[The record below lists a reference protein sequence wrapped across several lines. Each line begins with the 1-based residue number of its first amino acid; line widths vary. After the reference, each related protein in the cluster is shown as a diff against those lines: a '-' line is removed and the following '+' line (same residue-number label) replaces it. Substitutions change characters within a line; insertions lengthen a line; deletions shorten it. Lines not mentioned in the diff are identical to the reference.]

1 MSRKLLLLIIIVIAG
16 YAAFKLFG
24 RDEKPKATESTEAL
38 AVSVVQPAEQTLHQR
53 ISATGMLIP
62 REEIAVL
69 TELSGVRVKELF
81 VDVGDSVKKGQKL
94 AVLDGESLEL
104 QARQLEA
111 EYQKARDEYARIEPI
126 KDSGAV
132 SKLSVG
138 EKRSAMEAAKARAED
153 AKLAVRRA
161 TITAPQAGVIYE
173 RRATLGQL
181 VNASEPLFRIAQG
194 SQIEAQLKVPEAEIG
209 QVRLKQPVTLSVT
222 GSEQEWQGT
231 VRLIAPQ
238 IDAASRTALVRV
250 SIKDNATLIVGSF
263 VRGDILVGD
272 TQGLALPSTA
282 IQEDSEGRFV
292 WVVDAENKA
301 NRQAITLTSRQ
312 DNTVLVEGVQPEM
325 RVIAKAGAFVKAGDV
340 VSPIEPKAEAN

>member
-16 YAAFKLFG
+16 YAAFTLFG
-24 RDEKPKATESTEAL
+24 RDEKPKATESTESL
-38 AVSVVQPAEQTLHQR
+38 AVSVVQPAEKTLHQR

-94 AVLDGESLEL
+94 AVLDAESLEL

-132 SKLSVG
+132 SKLSVA
-138 EKRSAMEAAKARAED
+138 EKRSAMEAAKARVED

-161 TITAPQAGVIYE
+161 TITASQAGVIYE
-173 RRATLGQL
+173 RRAMLGQL

-194 SQIEAQLKVPEAEIG
+194 SQIEAQLKVPEADMA

-222 GSEQEWQGT
+222 GSDQEWQGT

-238 IDAASRTALVRV
+238 IDANTRTASVRV
-250 SIKDNATLIVGSF
+250 AIEGDNTLIVGSF
-263 VRGDILVGD
+263 VRADILVGD
-272 TQGLALPSTA
+272 KQGLALPATA

-292 WVVDAENKA
+292 WVVGSDNKA
-301 NRQAITLTSRQ
+301 TRQAITLIARQ

-325 RVIAKAGAFVKAGDV
+325 RVIAKAGAFVKAGDA

>member
-1 MSRKLLLLIIIVIAG
+1 MSRKLLLFIIIVIAG

-24 RDEKPKATESTEAL
+24 SDEKPKATVSTESL
-38 AVSVVQPAEQTLHQR
+38 AVSVVQPSEQTLHQR

-94 AVLDGESLEL
+94 AVLDAESLEL

-132 SKLSVG
+132 SKLSVA

-194 SQIEAQLKVPEAEIG
+194 SQIEAQLKVPEADMA

-222 GSEQEWQGT
+222 GSDQEWQGT

-238 IDAASRTALVRV
+238 INANTRTASVRV
-250 SIKDNATLIVGSF
+250 AIEGENTLIVGSF

-272 TQGLALPSTA
+272 TQGLALPATA

-301 NRQAITLTSRQ
+301 ARQAITLTSRQ

>member
-24 RDEKPKATESTEAL
+24 RDEKPKATESTESL

-111 EYQKARDEYARIEPI
+111 EYQKTRDEYARIEPI

-132 SKLSVG
+132 SKLSVE

-272 TQGLALPSTA
+272 TQGLALPSNA

-292 WVVDAENKA
+292 WVIGSDNKA
-301 NRQAITLTSRQ
+301 ARQAITLTSRQ

-325 RVIAKAGAFVKAGDV
+325 RVIAKAGAFVKAGDA

>member
-1 MSRKLLLLIIIVIAG
+1 MSRKLILLIVIVIAG
-16 YAAFKLFG
+16 YVGFKLLG
-24 RDEKPKATESTEAL
+24 GSDKPKATETSEAL
-38 AVSVVQPAEQTLHQR
+38 AVSVVQPTQQTLQSR
-53 ISATGMLIP
+53 VSATGTLVP

-69 TELSGVRVKELF
+69 TELSGVRVKQLF

-132 SKLSVG
+132 SKLSVT
-138 EKRSAMEAAKARAED
+138 EKRSAMEAAKARMED
-153 AKLAVRRA
+153 AKLSLRRA
-161 TITAPQAGVIYE
+161 TITAPEAGVIYE
-173 RRATLGQL
+173 RRATLGGL

-194 SQIEAQLKVPEAEIG
+194 NEIEAQLRVPEAEIE
-209 QVRLKQPVTLSVT
+209 QIKIKQSVTLSIT
-222 GSEQEWQGT
+222 GSSQEWQGS

-238 IDAASRTALVRV
+238 IDAASRTAQVRV
-250 SIKDNATLIVGSF
+250 AIADEATLIVGSF
-263 VRGDILVGD
+263 VRAEILTGD
-272 TQGLALPSTA
+272 QRGLTLPATA

-292 WVVDAENKA
+292 WVLNTENKA
-301 NRQAITLTSRQ
+301 VRQPITLVSRQ

-325 RVIAKAGAFVKAGDV
+325 RVIAKAGAFVKAGDA